1 MEPFP
6 SARMQ
11 AKADTGHLH
20 VWQGWLCCWE
30 TLAAARQRAES
41 VPDISLPT
49 SPGQHPY
56 QAGAAQLLSAQSLVA
71 LEAVLQRYFWH
82 SSPQGSP
89 RTRCTRSHK
98 HPQSRAGLQAGSQLC
113 AARLGM
119 SDQLPGTRVLQI
131 EEPEPLEEA
140 SRWCCHTLTMNGYL
154 NESNFTMVEEGFT
167 SRDLLESTLLELCRA
182 GDRQAFFVA
191 DLGDI
196 VKKHVR
202 FLKALPRVK
211 PYFPVRCNSGGAVI
225 RLLAELGAGFACAN
239 KTEIAEVQSIG
250 VPADRIFYSSPCKQ
264 VAHVKYAASHGV
276 QLMTFDN
283 EVELSKVARSHPQA
297 RMLLGIAADP
307 SPSAHPSMMFG
318 ATLKSCRRLL
328 ESAKEQDVEVVG
340 ISFHLGSHSLEPQ
353 VFAQAVAEARLAFD
367 VGTELGYRMHLLDIG
382 GGFPGT
388 EDTRAQFE
396 EIAAV
401 INSALDMYFPEGCG
415 VEIVATPG
423 RYYVTSAF
431 TFAASITGKE
441 EVPMEQPGSDESGS
455 KRSLVY
461 HLSDGIYGTFSC
473 VLFDSPCP
481 KPLLHKKPCQE
492 HLLCSSSLRGPL
504 GHAEDQITND
514 AELPELQ
521 DGDWL
526 IFQDM
531 GAYTIA
537 TSSLCS
543 GCPRPHVTYAMS
555 RLAWKALQLLQG
567 KPPPAEDDHESA
579 CTPLSCGWEMVESL
593 CVPPVF
599 TPASII

>member
-1 MEPFP
+1 MPKHKNTRSGYIKHWLHSEVGFVV
-6 SARMQ
+6 RG
-11 AKADTGHLH
+11 TGAEVL
-20 VWQGWLCCWE
+20 LKK
-30 TLAAARQRAES
+30 AAAVNKNTELCTAEK
-41 VPDISLPT
+41 L
-49 SPGQHPY
+49 
-56 QAGAAQLLSAQSLVA
+56 A
-71 LEAVLQRYFWH
+71 
-82 SSPQGSP
+82 SSP
-89 RTRCTRSHK
+89 C
-98 HPQSRAGLQAGSQLC
+98 
-113 AARLGM
+113 
-119 SDQLPGTRVLQI
+119 VLQI

-441 EVPMEQPGSDESGS
+441 EVPMEQPGSDGKWDSRDGSASVPMCPRASPFSPGEESGS